1 LCAKPVAAFP
11 SLKIWLPFFNPL
23 FYKKVF
29 LMLSFALE
37 KQNVLFWLK
46 MMLQMGGMFS
56 KIKLD
61 VGSIMAMMGSTS
73 EKMYLC
79 QVPNF
84 GFEMLKL
91 RPGGWLAREES
102 LGVVSP
108 SVSIKDLV
116 DVGLLIEDLLTGHMP
131 HHG

>member
-1 LCAKPVAAFP
+1 M
-11 SLKIWLPFFNPL
+11 

-29 LMLSFALE
+29 LMLSLALE
-37 KQNVLFWLK
+37 KQNVLLWQK
-46 MMLQMGGMFS
+46 MMLQVGGMFS
-56 KIKLD
+56 KIKPD
-61 VGSIMAMMGSTS
+61 GGSIMAVMGSTS

-84 GFEMLKL
+84 GFEMIKL
-91 RPGGWLAREES
+91 RPGGWLAREGS

-108 SVSIKDLV
+108 SESIKDLV
-116 DVGLLIEDLLTGHMP
+116 DVGLLIEDPLTGHMP